1 MLLEIASNHEPPPTD
16 LCYLLHKKT
25 GARRRPRHAIRS
37 HTSVLYRSKRNPLRI
52 RANAR
57 CQSRRAHLRQRR
69 YPNRPLRP
77 VRHDCPCAASSFL
90 SVALAKALRTA
101 LGGRGQENQQLVDRT
116 IPLEATVTPLRAS
129 GRSNLAR
136 QLFEPGDT
144 RSGSRRFPGCE
155 FTRHLGCQSLRRVAT
170 RRQLPAAGSAV
181 ASLCA
186 DPRARLA
193 QGLLHRHP
201 RDRKAEATVIAPIP
215 HIRGRRNI
223 ILCLQPEVCVPS
235 SRCRPAACRRR
246 MIRPGPSPAGIGG

>member
-1 MLLEIASNHEPPPTD
+1 MLD
-16 LCYLLHKKT
+16 
-25 GARRRPRHAIRS
+25 
-37 HTSVLYRSKRNPLRI
+37 VNPL
-52 RANAR
+52 
-57 CQSRRAHLRQRR
+57 RAHLRQWRN
-69 YPNRPLRP
+69 PNRHLRP

-101 LGGRGQENQQLVDRT
+101 LGGRGQENQQLADRT
-116 IPLEATVTPLRAS
+116 IPLEATVTPLRAR
-129 GRSNLAR
+129 GGSNLVR

-144 RSGSRRFPGCE
+144 RSGSRSFPGCE

-193 QGLLHRHP
+193 QALLHRHP

-215 HIRGRRNI
+215 HIRVRRNI

-235 SRCRPAACRRR
+235 IQMPPGGLPAADDPPRPFARRNR
-246 MIRPGPSPAGIGG
+246 RVTALDRSGMSGYKPAFLGTASDTERWLSG